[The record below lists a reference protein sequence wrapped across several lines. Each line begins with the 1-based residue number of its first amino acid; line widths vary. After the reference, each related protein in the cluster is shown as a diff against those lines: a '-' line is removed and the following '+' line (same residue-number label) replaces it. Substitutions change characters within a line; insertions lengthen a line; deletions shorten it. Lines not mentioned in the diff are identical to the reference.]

1 MNWSLPWLT
10 VVSTIILTFL
20 IQETYSQWWIPKSIR
35 DKWSKAK
42 QEAEAMKKVDKN
54 TLKQIKDSKFN
65 EIDPNKQD
73 WVAKKLRG
81 IPGIGSK
88 IPETKHEKQKKEDE
102 RKKKEEAKCH
112 SWSCHALEWLKS
124 LFLGEDE
131 EQRIEDQ
138 RRKEAKRK
146 EKEAMFAG
154 IAGFK
159 ANLGS
164 TFKKWSWFKK
174 KGGDDKIGK
183 SGLDDDSTTNYPSK
197 QPQQTTEKPDL
208 GGHAS
213 SETTKSSATARST
226 TQSTNQTTA
235 TPKPSVKS
243 GKSAY
248 PTERRKNETKLPTTL
263 SDLQTDVYNKTTTQ
277 YEAAA
282 FSAKEILATTSSL
295 LTNEED
301 QQLLKKK
308 EQVKAEFDAAMK
320 IFKQDA
326 SKHKRKKSHDSTE
339 SIILVTQYVTQDMVQ
354 TMMVTSYPPI
364 ENPVST
370 VTNQGTNES
379 RTTIPKSNITEP
391 GEEDGYYE
399 YDVETEESDQN
410 VTNEKSENIETRS
423 ELTSGQS
430 MSMSSGSQQSMQ
442 MQSPMKVTMSAKGVT
457 APHTRKVRKEATH
470 TSSVRQRTSNNSTA
484 TLSQK

>member
-1 MNWSLPWLT
+1 
-10 VVSTIILTFL
+10 
-20 IQETYSQWWIPKSIR
+20 
-35 DKWSKAK
+35 
-42 QEAEAMKKVDKN
+42 
-54 TLKQIKDSKFN
+54 
-65 EIDPNKQD
+65 
-73 WVAKKLRG
+73 
-81 IPGIGSK
+81 
-88 IPETKHEKQKKEDE
+88 
-102 RKKKEEAKCH
+102 
-112 SWSCHALEWLKS
+112 
-124 LFLGEDE
+124 
-131 EQRIEDQ
+131 
-138 RRKEAKRK
+138 
-146 EKEAMFAG
+146 
-154 IAGFK
+154 
-159 ANLGS
+159 
-164 TFKKWSWFKK
+164 
-174 KGGDDKIGK
+174 
-183 SGLDDDSTTNYPSK
+183 
-197 QPQQTTEKPDL
+197 
-208 GGHAS
+208 
-213 SETTKSSATARST
+213 
-226 TQSTNQTTA
+226 
-235 TPKPSVKS
+235 
-243 GKSAY
+243 
-248 PTERRKNETKLPTTL
+248 
-263 SDLQTDVYNKTTTQ
+263 
-277 YEAAA
+277 
-282 FSAKEILATTSSL
+282 
-295 LTNEED
+295 
-301 QQLLKKK
+301 
-308 EQVKAEFDAAMK
+308 MK